1 MPLDL
6 RWVRRAAAA
15 ALLLTILACGSS
27 GSGGGDVS
35 PSELMG
41 RLESSSAP
49 LVLDVRTPGE
59 FAAGHVPGAV
69 NISHD
74 ALADRL
80 TELGDRPD
88 AEVVVYCERGP
99 RAAKA
104 AALLAGAGFSAVRRL
119 AGDMAGWRAAG
130 LPVAMP

>member
-6 RWVRRAAAA
+6 RWVRRAAAV
-15 ALLLTILACGSS
+15 ALLLTIVACGPS

-59 FAAGHVPGAV
+59 FAAGHVPGAI

-74 ALADRL
+74 ALDERL

-130 LPVAMP
+130 LPVAAP